1 MLKLFLL
8 FTIPTHFFGIFVLM
22 FSTFLIGYFTSLWME
37 STKNKTIIR
46 KLKRKINN
54 LKQNHNV
61 SVREK
66 KTHNIDPVFT
76 EIKPTYLN
84 VAPKEQKQVIE
95 EKSSKKTIANKA
107 RTSYITYTKTKTEVD
122 SNNFSEASENQNDD
136 LTKLDGIGP
145 YIEQR
150 LNDIGIYNYEQLSKL
165 NTEDIQKITEL
176 IDFFPGRIERDN
188 WVSQAQLLKINT

>member
-37 STKNKTIIR
+37 STKNKAIIR

-66 KTHNIDPVFT
+66 KTHNIDTVFT
-76 EIKPTYLN
+76 EIKPKYLN
-84 VAPKEQKQVIE
+84 VAPKEKKQAIE

>member
-84 VAPKEQKQVIE
+84 VAPKEQKQAIE

>member
-165 NTEDIQKITEL
+165 YTEDIHKITEL

>member
-22 FSTFLIGYFTSLWME
+22 FSTFLIGYFTSLWLE

>member
-76 EIKPTYLN
+76 EIKPTYSN
-84 VAPKEQKQVIE
+84 VAPKEQKQAIE

>member
-165 NTEDIQKITEL
+165 NTEDIHKITEL

>member
-84 VAPKEQKQVIE
+84 VAPKEQKQAIE

-122 SNNFSEASENQNDD
+122 SNNFSEVSENQNDD

-165 NTEDIQKITEL
+165 NTEDIHKITEL

>member
-84 VAPKEQKQVIE
+84 VAPKEQNQAIE

-165 NTEDIQKITEL
+165 NTEDIHKITEL

>member
-37 STKNKTIIR
+37 STKNKAIIR

-54 LKQNHNV
+54 LKQDHNV

-84 VAPKEQKQVIE
+84 VAPKEQKQAIE

>member
-22 FSTFLIGYFTSLWME
+22 FSTFLIGYFTSLWLE

-107 RTSYITYTKTKTEVD
+107 RTSYITYTKTKTEID

-165 NTEDIQKITEL
+165 NTEDIHKITEL

>member
-76 EIKPTYLN
+76 EIKPKYLN
-84 VAPKEQKQVIE
+84 VAPKEKKQAIE

>member
-76 EIKPTYLN
+76 EIKPTYSN
-84 VAPKEQKQVIE
+84 VAPKEQKQAIE

-107 RTSYITYTKTKTEVD
+107 RTSYITYTKTKTE
-122 SNNFSEASENQNDD
+122 
-136 LTKLDGIGP
+136 
-145 YIEQR
+145 
-150 LNDIGIYNYEQLSKL
+150 
-165 NTEDIQKITEL
+165 
-176 IDFFPGRIERDN
+176 
-188 WVSQAQLLKINT
+188 

>member
-122 SNNFSEASENQNDD
+122 SNNFSEVSENQNDD

-165 NTEDIQKITEL
+165 NTEDIHKITEL